1 MSLREIEGELVR
13 FRDERDWKRY
23 HTPKNLAISI
33 AVELGELLE
42 HFQWRENEEI
52 LASMNDPAERENV
65 EDELADVLIYLVLL
79 AHELG
84 IDLEKAALKKIAK
97 NARKYP
103 VGGRE

>member
-42 HFQWRENEEI
+42 HFQWREDEEI
-52 LASMNDPAERENV
+52 LASISDPAERENV
-65 EDELADVLIYLVLL
+65 EDEIADVLIYLVLL

>member
-1 MSLREIEGELVR
+1 MREIERELVR
-13 FRDERDWKRY
+13 FRDERNWKRY

-52 LASMNDPAERENV
+52 LASMNDPVERENL

-84 IDLEKAALKKIAK
+84 IDLENAALKKIAK

-103 VGGRE
+103 VEGRE